1 MACGSTKGKPKMSLW
16 QETSEGLELIS
27 RTPESGR
34 WVLKWADAIP
44 VLYWKHAQAN
54 MFSGPFLGALGIT
67 AEGTGEP
74 GNLDQSSISQMEI
87 VRDRV
92 ELTFTPV
99 GWHETTVRFAWTPTG
114 NDQFDLQL
122 QAMTRSVGVLD
133 GVELGVISSVLS
145 VPEPPGKWLVATRDE
160 AAALRSG
167 DGRAAQWLASQ
178 VAFETDETVTGYA
191 ETRDWPPGM
200 IQSKDKSVQFLDS
213 AHPFDISRRYRS
225 ASGSTQHT
233 WTLGYSME
241 RGVILRS
248 RFRGK
253 LLLNNDSSGLK
264 SLENWQSAFL
274 AEPLPLDR

>member
-1 MACGSTKGKPKMSLW
+1 MRQHGYENHGRTSMEESTS
-16 QETSEGLELIS
+16 
-27 RTPESGR
+27 
-34 WVLKWADAIP
+34 
-44 VLYWKHAQAN
+44 
-54 MFSGPFLGALGIT
+54 
-67 AEGTGEP
+67 
-74 GNLDQSSISQMEI
+74 
-87 VRDRV
+87 
-92 ELTFTPV
+92 
-99 GWHETTVRFAWTPTG
+99 
-114 NDQFDLQL
+114 
-122 QAMTRSVGVLD
+122 
-133 GVELGVISSVLS
+133 
-145 VPEPPGKWLVATRDE
+145 
-160 AAALRSG
+160 
-167 DGRAAQWLASQ
+167 
-178 VAFETDETVTGYA
+178 DETVTGYA

-200 IQSKDKSVQFLDS
+200 IHSKDKSVQFLDS

>member
-1 MACGSTKGKPKMSLW
+1 MSLW
-16 QETSEGLELIS
+16 QETSEGLELNS
-27 RTPESGR
+27 RTPENGR

-44 VLYWKHAQAN
+44 GLYWKHSEAN
-54 MFSGPFLGALGIT
+54 LFSGPFLGALGIL
-67 AEGTGEP
+67 AEGIGEP
-74 GNLDQSSISQMEI
+74 GDLVQSSISQMEI

-92 ELTFTPV
+92 ELTFTPA

-133 GVELGVISSVLS
+133 GVEVGVVSSVLS
-145 VPEPPGKWLVATRDE
+145 VPEPPGIWLVATRDE
-160 AAALRSG
+160 AAELRSV
-167 DGRAAQWLASQ
+167 DGRAAQWLAGQ
-178 VAFETDETVTGYA
+178 MAFETDETVTGLA
-191 ETRDWPPGM
+191 ENRNWPPGM
-200 IQSKDKSVQFLDS
+200 VFSKDKSVRFLDS